1 MNFDT
6 FQPTPVDTKKVS
18 RLTAASGEMIKK
30 TVTKSKFSQLNDKE
44 FYFPDGVVSLLFYH
58 PDLKDIDVFKQKKG
72 HKIEKY
78 FWDKKNL
85 LKNGKK
91 VLKNHPRLNFYH

>member
-1 MNFDT
+1 
-6 FQPTPVDTKKVS
+6 
-18 RLTAASGEMIKK
+18 MIKK

-58 PDLKDIDVFKQKKG
+58 PDLKDIYVFKQKKG

-85 LKNGKK
+85 LKKWKK
-91 VLKNHPRLNFYH
+91 SAKKSS